1 MNDVPARLTAALAT
15 RYRVERELGAG
26 GMATVYLAHDLRH
39 EREVA
44 VKVLHPDLGAALGG
58 ERFLTEIKTTA
69 RLQHPHILPLLD
81 SGAAD
86 GLLYYVMP
94 FVRGETLRARLERE
108 TQLPLDDALRIA
120 RQVADALDEAH
131 SRGIIHRDIKPE
143 NILLQGGAG
152 NQHALVADF
161 GIALAVQHAGGARMT
176 QTGLSL
182 GTPQYMAPEQAMG
195 DKGVDHRADQYAL
208 AAVTYEMLTSEP
220 PHTGTNPQAIVAKVL
235 TEAVRPATVRRPAVP
250 AHVDAALRRALE
262 KLPADRFASVR
273 ALAEALERPPAAP
286 LAASDGGRPPHRLR
300 RLVTSP
306 LWAVGCLLAL
316 GAVAA
321 LARRRPPA
329 ERPVVRFTLPIAD
342 AQFGTVLGV
351 GEKLAITP
359 DGGTVAFVAATAT
372 NGVLYVRRLDELTAR
387 LLPGTEGARAPFF
400 SPDGKWIGFVARGR
414 LRKVP
419 VDGGPVVE
427 LTDGSVIPDNSGAVW
442 TPDGDILFSRTNDT
456 AFTGAALLRVPAAG
470 GTIGVFGRRDPGD
483 LGDVSSPI
491 LAPDGRAVVGIWV
504 TSRIRSGSVTP
515 LCLID
520 PDGRITKLDV
530 GAERPL
536 GFVDQ
541 HLIFLRADGT
551 IMAAPIDLRARAL
564 TGPPVALLEAVSSP
578 VLSASGSLLYSP
590 GQPATTAVLVD
601 ERGAAVPLLPEA
613 RQFGNPRF
621 SPDGRRVAFDIG
633 GAQGR
638 AIWIYEL
645 ASATLT
651 RLTTTGSNVRPEWS
665 PDGTR
670 VLYRQVGPRKGIW
683 WQPADGSG
691 TPELL
696 VEVPGG
702 PNEGVISPD
711 GRTLMYRTDEGV
723 GDQQV
728 ITAPMDKSAPPVPL
742 LTKGVNW
749 SPRFSPNGQWVAYSS
764 DESGTAQVYVRPFTG
779 AGGRV
784 QVSNNGGSEPVWARD
799 GRTLYY
805 REGEALV
812 AARVTL
818 APAFAVQER
827 RTLFT
832 GPYDLSGPH
841 ANYDVAPDGRQLL
854 MLRANQGSGQ
864 GVLVLNWAAEV
875 RARMRGK

>member
-286 LAASDGGRPPHRLR
+286 LAASDGGRPPHRL
-300 RLVTSP
+300 
-306 LWAVGCLLAL
+306 
-316 GAVAA
+316 
-321 LARRRPPA
+321 
-329 ERPVVRFTLPIAD
+329 
-342 AQFGTVLGV
+342 
-351 GEKLAITP
+351 
-359 DGGTVAFVAATAT
+359 
-372 NGVLYVRRLDELTAR
+372 VLYVRRLDELTAR

-483 LGDVSSPI
+483 LGEVSSPI